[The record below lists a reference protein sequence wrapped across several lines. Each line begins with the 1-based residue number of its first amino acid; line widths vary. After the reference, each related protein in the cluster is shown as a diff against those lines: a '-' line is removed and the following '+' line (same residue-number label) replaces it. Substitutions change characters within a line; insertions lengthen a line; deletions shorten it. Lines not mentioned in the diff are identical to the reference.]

1 MIQGR
6 WTGGGH
12 VFFAKDNCNLSYI
25 FIKKSYVTRMFVK
38 SGLTPFLFRLHYFQI
53 FFTVSKPKATNSR
66 VGDGYLTQTQQFSV
80 ITWREQTNFK

>member
-25 FIKKSYVTRMFVK
+25 FINKSYVTRMFVK
-38 SGLTPFLFRLHYFQI
+38 SGLTPFLFRLHYFQN
-53 FFTVSKPKATNSR
+53 FLYRLK
-66 VGDGYLTQTQQFSV
+66 TQSNKQ
-80 ITWREQTNFK
+80 